1 MKSALPLAVLVLIA
15 AMAHAQTDAPVIT
28 RAPITAEE
36 KPAASSAD
44 TATLDDLRAQN
55 KKLSAELALAWKE
68 NDRLKNFAL
77 GQVAAANQKVE
88 AAEARTAS
96 ATNALVQNQADL
108 DAKNK
113 EVTALNAQLADA
125 QKSSDDLRKTAA
137 AADPAVLAAAQN
149 DLVTEKQKVAD
160 IQAERDD
167 LAQKLAKAQAA
178 PPAAPAPE
186 PTAPA
191 ASPESPDLQKQAAEA
206 EDKLNMSLRAYT
218 LLQNENDQ
226 LKDSLA
232 KTTDEKSSL
241 GAQLDETKHTSD
253 DRQATI
259 NQQVQLVASLQA
271 AAATDDKNI
280 AALHD
285 QLRQMQNLVS
295 QLASENSE
303 LKTRLVLDA
312 PSPSSPV
319 PARYAPAP
327 AIAPPPPA
335 PAAAPAPSPS
345 PAEAGPRTYK
355 VASGDTLAKI
365 SKQFYGTSSRWQQI
379 LDANHDKLH
388 SDKSLRVGMELKIP

>member
-15 AMAHAQTDAPVIT
+15 AMARAQTDAPVIT

-36 KPAASSAD
+36 KPAASPPD

-68 NDRLKNFAL
+68 NDRLKTVVL
-77 GQVAAANQKVE
+77 GQVAAANQKAE

-113 EVTALNAQLADA
+113 EVAALNAELADA

-137 AADPAVLAAAQN
+137 ATDPAVLAAAQN
-149 DLVTEKQKVAD
+149 DLATEKQKVAD

-167 LAQKLAKAQAA
+167 LAQKLAKAQATPPTA
-178 PPAAPAPE
+178 PTPE

-191 ASPESPDLQKQAAEA
+191 TSPESPDLQKQAAEA

-226 LKDSLA
+226 LKDTLA
-232 KTTDEKSSL
+232 KTTDEKNSL
-241 GAQLDETKHTSD
+241 GAQLDDSKHTAD

-271 AAATDDKNI
+271 AAATDAKNI

-312 PSPSSPV
+312 PSPSSPA

-327 AIAPPPPA
+327 ETTLAPPPA
-335 PAAAPAPSPS
+335 PAAAPT

-365 SKQFYGTSSRWQQI
+365 SKQFYGTSTHWQQI
-379 LDANHDKLH
+379 LDANRDKLH
-388 SDKSLRVGMELKIP
+388 NDKSLRVGMELKIP